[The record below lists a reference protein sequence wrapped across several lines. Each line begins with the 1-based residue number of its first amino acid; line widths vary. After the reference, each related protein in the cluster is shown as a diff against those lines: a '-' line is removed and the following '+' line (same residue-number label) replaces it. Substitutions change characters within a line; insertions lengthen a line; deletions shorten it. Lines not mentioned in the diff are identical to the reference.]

1 MTRPAAKSDQGWAG
15 KTPDS
20 KAWKGRVGRSRKA
33 AAAEQ
38 DRAAGGPDRRWVDLD
53 GGRKARASVELKLLP
68 RTRRIRAYLR
78 WSDSGKSPT
87 RYLGEVH
94 HLTRAENLAEGWALA
109 WAQNL
114 LAEAQGGSASWAKNA
129 AVRAVMRANRSRD
142 TGPELRMRSLL
153 HRTGLR
159 YRVNTRPIPTLR
171 RTADLVFTAA
181 RVAVFVDG
189 CYWHGCPD
197 HHRPSRQNSEFW
209 HDKIAG
215 NRARD
220 QETNQVLVEAGWKVV
235 RIWEHEDP
243 TEAAERVAEVVRAVA
258 G

>member
-1 MTRPAAKSDQGWAG
+1 MKSDQGWAG
-15 KTPDS
+15 KAPDS
-20 KAWKGRVGRSRKA
+20 KAWKGRRGRSRKA

-78 WSDSGKSPT
+78 WSDRGRSPA

-94 HLTRAENLAEGWALA
+94 HLTRAENLAEGWGFAR
-109 WAQNL
+109 AQNL
-114 LAEAQGGSASWAKNA
+114 LAEADSDSASWAKNA

-153 HRTGLR
+153 HRAGLR
-159 YRVNTRPIPTLR
+159 YRVNTRPIPALR

-209 HDKIAG
+209 LDKIAG

-220 QETNQVLVEAGWKVV
+220 QETNQALVEAGWRVV

-243 TEAAERVAEVVRAVA
+243 VDAAERVAGIVR
-258 G
+258 GITGR